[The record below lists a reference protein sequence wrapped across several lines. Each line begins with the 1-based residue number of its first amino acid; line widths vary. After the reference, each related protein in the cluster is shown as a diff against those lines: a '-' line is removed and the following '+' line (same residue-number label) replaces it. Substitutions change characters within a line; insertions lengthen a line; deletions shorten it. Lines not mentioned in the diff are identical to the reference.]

1 MDTVLTDW
9 WGEEE
14 TARLHGAVCVR
25 RFLFPGREVEDFRLM
40 LAPKRQDT
48 RGFTV

>member
-1 MDTVLTDW
+1 MDTALTDW
-9 WGEEE
+9 CGEEE
-14 TARLHGAVCVR
+14 TSRVLR
-25 RFLFPGREVEDFRLM
+25 RFACRGFICKVEDFWLM